1 MADLEERFW
10 EGAADDVD
18 MDSKQELYVQ
28 AMRNLDKNWTF
39 KDVVDVSGI
48 AYNTLKTYQGHWKQL
63 SEKDFRF
70 HVEGK
75 KRGRQLF
82 QPLSLLKMQEKNAE
96 IIRNEDAQLVSSKRS
111 SFANVI
117 RPILIQEAVAAGS
130 QSL

>member
-18 MDSKQELYVQ
+18 MDSKQELYVM
-28 AMRNLDKNWTF
+28 AMRKLDENWTF
-39 KDVVDVSGI
+39 KDVIEVSGI
-48 AYNTLKTYQGHWKQL
+48 AYNTLKTYQDFWKQL

-82 QPLSLLKMQEKNAE
+82 QPLSLLKMQEKSAE

-111 SFANVI
+111 SFNNVI
-117 RPILIQEAVAAGS
+117 RPILIEEAVAAGS